1 MHRVNIATINQ
12 LIKSSTFIHSNTKD
26 CVTTFLSCAVTK
38 LFYLCLKVI
47 FEQAGGNCGGGFR
60 PHRFGEFSH
69 GVPGLSLQH
78 HLGLG
83 VGWAEVEATNLA
95 TLVILAILDRG
106 CRRGRGRRRRRRL
119 PGGYPQL
126 HVQHLALRGR
136 GGAHGLPRHQPGGAR
151 PGPGVARLVARLG
164 CGLQVEGDVEDG
176 HGECQLASITQQQL
190 VPTDWQPVSSEVSV
204 SPWPQWRCYKL
215 RAVIM
220 QHLLTAPPTPAPTP
234 APGVGNIEAAGEG
247 LAINQ

>member
-1 MHRVNIATINQ
+1 M
-12 LIKSSTFIHSNTKD
+12 
-26 CVTTFLSCAVTK
+26 TK
-38 LFYLCLKVI
+38 LFYLCLKVV
-47 FEQAGGNCGGGFR
+47 FEQAGGNSGGGFR
-60 PHRFGEFSH
+60 PDRFGEFSEH
-69 GVPGLSLQH
+69 GVPVLSLQH

-83 VGWAEVEATNLA
+83 VGGAEVEATVPPA
-95 TLVILAILDRG
+95 SLAIMVRG

-119 PGGYPQL
+119 SGGYPQL

-136 GGAHGLPRHQPGGAR
+136 GRGPGLPRRQPRGAR

-164 CGLQVEGDVEDG
+164 GGLQVQGDVEDG
-176 HGECQLASITQQQL
+176 HGECQLASITLHQL

-220 QHLLTAPPTPAPTP
+220 QHLLTAPPTPAP

-247 LAINQ
+247 LVINQ